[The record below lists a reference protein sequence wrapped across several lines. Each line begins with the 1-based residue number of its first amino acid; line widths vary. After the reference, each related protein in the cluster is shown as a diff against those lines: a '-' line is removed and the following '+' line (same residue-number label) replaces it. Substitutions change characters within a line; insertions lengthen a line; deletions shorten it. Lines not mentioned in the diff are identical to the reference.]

1 MEGQTIT
8 IPMEQFMGLLVTNA
22 NVEALRNYVNS
33 EKYPNRKVM
42 CNIVGINY
50 KGEE

>member
-8 IPMEQFMGLLVTNA
+8 IPLEQYEELIKTKA
-22 NVEALRNYVNS
+22 SIHALECFVNS
-33 EKYPNRKVM
+33 EKYPNRRVM
-42 CNIVGINY
+42 CNIVGIEY

>member
-8 IPMEQFMGLLVTNA
+8 ISLEQYEDLIRIKASIF
-22 NVEALRNYVNS
+22 ALERYVNS

-42 CNIVGINY
+42 CDIVGVSY